1 MNITKVTPILIV
13 ADIEPA
19 LALWIGGMG
28 FEKQVEVPHQGKLGF
43 VLLARDGREVML
55 QTRASLRAD
64 VPAVAE
70 LGVTSVLYLEVA
82 SLDEALVA
90 TRGLEVVVPER
101 TTFYGSRE
109 IFVRDPAGNVLGFA
123 EPKPG

>member
-19 LALWIGGMG
+19 LALWTGAMG
-28 FEKQVEVPHQGKLGF
+28 FEKQVEVPHDRKLGF

-55 QTRASLRAD
+55 QTRASVRAD
-64 VPAVAE
+64 VPAVAD
-70 LGVTSVLYLEVA
+70 LGVTSVLYMDVA
-82 SLDEALVA
+82 SLEEALAA

-109 IFVRDPAGNVLGFA
+109 VFVRDPSGNVLGFA
-123 EPKPG
+123 EPKRG

>member
-19 LALWIGGMG
+19 LALWTGAMG
-28 FEKQVEVPHQGKLGF
+28 FEKQVEVPHVRKLGF

-55 QTRASLRAD
+55 QTRASVRAD
-64 VPAVAE
+64 VPAVAD
-70 LGVTSVLYLEVA
+70 LGVTSVLYMDVA
-82 SLDEALVA
+82 SLEEALAA

-109 IFVRDPAGNVLGFA
+109 VFVRDPSGNVLGFA
-123 EPKPG
+123 EPKRG